1 MKNNIV
7 CLAGYYMQAGIHT
20 ARNAVTPSA
29 PCRMTLC
36 MRNVVSK
43 VRLRCRAHAAV
54 RGAQAFTAPHLQVR
68 RAGLNAIFVFVAPP
82 SIEELEKRLRG
93 RGTESEEQ
101 IQRRLSNAKEE
112 IAR

>member
-1 MKNNIV
+1 
-7 CLAGYYMQAGIHT
+7 
-20 ARNAVTPSA
+20 
-29 PCRMTLC
+29 MTLR

-43 VRLRCRAHAAV
+43 LRLRCRAHAV

>member
-1 MKNNIV
+1 M
-7 CLAGYYMQAGIHT
+7 
-20 ARNAVTPSA
+20 
-29 PCRMTLC
+29 
-36 MRNVVSK
+36 
-43 VRLRCRAHAAV
+43 
-54 RGAQAFTAPHLQVR
+54 R

-101 IQRRLSNAKEE
+101 IQRRLTNAKEE